1 MSAPRL
7 APIKQAA
14 LVAPR
19 PVQDTPWSTD
29 FCPANNIIIYVY
41 LYIYFANNIVCFN
54 ANLTT
59 SLLNYQDSNTPF
71 EKKYLFS
78 MGSTNYVFRGSILL
92 GNQIQSNLFQ
102 NHLWT
107 TSTCLQWPAWS
118 PIFPKLIAVL

>member
-29 FCPANNIIIYVY
+29 FCPANNI
-41 LYIYFANNIVCFN
+41 VCFN

-59 SLLNYQDSNTPF
+59 TLLNYQDSNTPF
-71 EKKYLFS
+71 EKKYLF
-78 MGSTNYVFRGSILL
+78 
-92 GNQIQSNLFQ
+92 FQ
-102 NHLWT
+102 NL
-107 TSTCLQWPAWS
+107 SR
-118 PIFPKLIAVL
+118 F